1 MIRVPIIA
9 AVLLAAAG
17 PALAQTTS
25 SPASGSGG
33 VGSAGLR
40 NGFPAAAG
48 AVVLP
53 NLGNPTNPAVGA
65 VATGTPTTGAI
76 GGSGGGGGG
85 GGSGRGA
92 TPGNS
97 GTGTGSSARRAS
109 GSGGNF
115 VLCEPAGASGEAAF
129 LVGTGLS
136 CAPQ

>member
-1 MIRVPIIA
+1 VIRGPIIA
-9 AVLLAAAG
+9 AVLLAAAV

-25 SPASGSGG
+25 LPASGSGG

-53 NLGNPTNPAVGA
+53 TLANPANPTAGA
-65 VATGTPTTGAI
+65 IATGTTTTSAI
-76 GGSGGGGGG
+76 GGPGGGGGG
-85 GGSGRGA
+85 VGSGRGA
-92 TPGNS
+92 TPGSS
-97 GTGTGSSARRAS
+97 GTGTGSSSRRGS
-109 GSGGNF
+109 GNGGNF

-129 LVGTGLS
+129 LVGTDLA

>member
-1 MIRVPIIA
+1 VIRTAVIT
-9 AVLLAAAG
+9 AVLLA
-17 PALAQTTS
+17 PAVPAVAQTTS
-25 SPASGSGG
+25 LPATGSGG
-33 VGSAGLR
+33 VGSASLR

-76 GGSGGGGGG
+76 GGGGGG

-129 LVGTGLS
+129 LVGTDLA